1 MRSPNNSSEFKYR
14 LSTREEPSSVQSP
27 RRQSDSTARVG
38 VDGAELT
45 PSRTVGLNCGLF
57 DIVLSQGGTNFSPI
71 KTFHRVVFRKNSEE
85 QICAELNF
93 ASVMSYKIFANINV
107 LFNT

>member
-45 PSRTVGLNCGLF
+45 PSRTAGLSGVVA
-57 DIVLSQGGTNFSPI
+57 DIVLSQDGANFDPI
-71 KTFHRVVFRKNSEE
+71 KTFRALGFRKNS
-85 QICAELNF
+85 
-93 ASVMSYKIFANINV
+93 
-107 LFNT
+107 